1 MFTCNHHETCVHFE
15 YRILQYSCVPWERHL
30 FQMHCLQ
37 CLALSSVHKKKYPY
51 SLIRSN
57 NWKHRWCAKQTR
69 VVTLIARDWKK
80 LMVWKEKVNT
90 TYPVLKHPFII
101 FKRWLNCIFHSR
113 RLAAHASYENIETPL
128 SAVRNQNKA
137 KERAVY
143 TRMECKRQCNFKK

>member
-1 MFTCNHHETCVHFE
+1 MRALWIQNSTIQLCTLGTPPLSNALFTVSGVKFYT
-15 YRILQYSCVPWERHL
+15 Q
-30 FQMHCLQ
+30 
-37 CLALSSVHKKKYPY
+37 KKYPY

-69 VVTLIARDWKK
+69 VVTLIAREWKK

-143 TRMECKRQCNFKK
+143 TRMECKRQCYFKK